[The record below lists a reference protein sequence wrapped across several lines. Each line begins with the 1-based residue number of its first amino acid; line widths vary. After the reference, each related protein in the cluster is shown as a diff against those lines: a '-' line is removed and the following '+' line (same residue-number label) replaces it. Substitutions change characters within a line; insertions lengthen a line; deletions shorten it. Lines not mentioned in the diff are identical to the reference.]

1 MASTRNS
8 NTIGNYNLE
17 QNRYKQFEN
26 YNLYQNSQ
34 YGTAYNTKMPG
45 DGINPAQLPW
55 NQLSN
60 NAPDIESFLFG
71 INSTNLVNPT
81 TTFDPKLNK
90 LDSINF
96 FNKNNTI
103 IPEPLVIEKNQR
115 PNY

>member
-1 MASTRNS
+1 MTSTRNS
-8 NTIGNYNLE
+8 NTTGNYKLE
-17 QNRYKQFEN
+17 QHRYKQFEN
-26 YNLYQNSQ
+26 YNLYPNSQ

-71 INSTNLVNPT
+71 INSTNLVNPNT
-81 TTFDPKLNK
+81 PFDPKLNK

-96 FNKNNTI
+96 F
-103 IPEPLVIEKNQR
+103 
-115 PNY
+115 